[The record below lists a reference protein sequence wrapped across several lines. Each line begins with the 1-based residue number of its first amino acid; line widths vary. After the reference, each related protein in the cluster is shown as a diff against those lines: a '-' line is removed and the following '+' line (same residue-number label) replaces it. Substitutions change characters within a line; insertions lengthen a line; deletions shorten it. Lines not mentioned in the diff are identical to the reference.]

1 MQNNQQLHQ
10 YAETIREDIQKA
22 GGYTINK
29 LDTFDNINSISLTLQ
44 NPIGQRMGIMI
55 YPTNGTINGGWAVVN
70 SNLSSSFTCDNIDD
84 VLQYLHDQ
92 VRDDTWKNYF
102 SIGAHSI
109 RIRDIIRDTNGYQ
122 IHSSQLI
129 EENGVDNGV
138 LTKVTNGT
146 GATMNISIKR
156 QPNGSWHL
164 ANQELDPEGRIFQNI
179 DAALTSLRAQLR
191 SETWRNYANNMNVN
205 NHNANH
211 QTNVNHPINNY
222 NGPN

>member
-10 YAETIREDIQKA
+10 YAEIIRKDIQKA

-55 YPTNGTINGGWAVVN
+55 YQTNGTINGEWAVVN
-70 SNLSSSFTCDNIDD
+70 SDLSSSFTCTNINDA
-84 VLQYLHDQ
+84 LNYLHDQ
-92 VRDDTWKNYF
+92 VRGDAWKNYF

-122 IHSSQLI
+122 IHSSHLI
-129 EENGVDNGV
+129 AENGVDNGV
-138 LTKVTNGT
+138 RTEVTNGA

-156 QPNGSWHL
+156 QPNGRWHL

-179 DAALTSLRAQLR
+179 AAALISLRTRLR
-191 SETWRNYANNMNVN
+191 SDTARNYVNNMNLN
-205 NHNANH
+205 NGQPNH
-211 QTNVNHPINNY
+211 QTNVNNQANNY
-222 NGPN
+222 NAPN

>member
-10 YAETIREDIQKA
+10 YAEMIRENIQQA

-138 LTKVTNGT
+138 LTEVTNGT

-156 QPNGSWHL
+156 QPNGRWHI
-164 ANQELDPEGRIFQNI
+164 ANQELDPEGRTFNTV
-179 DAALTSLRAQLR
+179 DSALQSLRAKLR
-191 SETWRNYANNMNVN
+191 STQWMNYGPANAHYAQNQNIYTLGHLVN
-205 NHNANH
+205 GDG
-211 QTNVNHPINNY
+211 QTLM
-222 NGPN
+222 

>member
-138 LTKVTNGT
+138 LTEVTNGT